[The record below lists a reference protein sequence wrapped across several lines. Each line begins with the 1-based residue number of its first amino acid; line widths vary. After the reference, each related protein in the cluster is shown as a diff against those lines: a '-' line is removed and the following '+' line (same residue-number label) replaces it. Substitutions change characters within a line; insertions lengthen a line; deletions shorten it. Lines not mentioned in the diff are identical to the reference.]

1 MAIRFL
7 GKSSVNL
14 HEVISASPTLFPL
27 NLDATG
33 QRVQVIR
40 MLEQDYSAASFL
52 DNRLLAPHVQ
62 HATIDWPE
70 FEQASRN
77 LPLACDFIFHVSHC
91 GSTLLSRLLGS
102 DPNCLSLREPAIL
115 RLFGRGQYLD
125 RMKLFLGLW
134 SRTFYPQQRTS
145 IKATSFVNEIAS
157 DLLRMVTDSRAILMY
172 VPVTTFLPGL
182 LDGAMTDIVQEA
194 SFRLARV
201 QKRGFLVGLNVS
213 DLSAGQ
219 CVAMNWLAEMI
230 SLAETART
238 FPERILWVDFDQ
250 FLDQPESQLN
260 RCLNHFRLTADAV
273 TILSGSM
280 MQRYAKKP
288 EVQYDS
294 SFRAK
299 LLEQSAKKYQS
310 EIARGLDWL
319 HQSEPSRA
327 MQHFGIQLN

>member
-1 MAIRFL
+1 M
-7 GKSSVNL
+7 NL
-14 HEVISASPTLFPL
+14 HEVISNSPTLFPL
-27 NLDATG
+27 NLDSTG

-52 DNRLLAPHVQ
+52 DHRLLAPNVQ

-70 FEQASRN
+70 FEQASHH
-77 LPLACDFIFHVSHC
+77 LPLVCDFIFHISHC
-91 GSTLLSRLLGS
+91 GSTLLSRLLGC
-102 DPNCLSLREPAIL
+102 DPDCLSLREPAIL
-115 RLFGRGQYLD
+115 RLFGRGQHLD

-134 SRTFYPQQRTS
+134 SRTFHPQQRAT

-157 DLLRMVTDSRAILMY
+157 DLLGMVSNSRAILMF

-182 LDGAMTDIVQEA
+182 LDGAMTDIDQEA
-194 SFRLARV
+194 SFRLARI
-201 QKRGFLVGLNVS
+201 QKKGFLHGLSVS

-219 CVAMNWLAEMI
+219 CVAMNWLSEMI
-230 SLAETART
+230 SLAETARA

-250 FLDQPESQLN
+250 FLDQPESQLK
-260 RCLNHFRLTADAV
+260 RCLSHMKLTADAA

-299 LLEQSAKKYQS
+299 LLEQSSRKFQS

-327 MQHFGIQLN
+327 MQQFQIQLN